1 MMACT
6 VFWTKEELRHLP
18 AVFIISSLNPGKRRS
33 HLLRRV
39 CVERSVSER
48 ERTGIM
54 NSRIVQII
62 MIAVHLIIIASCGLL
77 ESDMEEIYE
86 DYSAQM
92 VVDGTEISYT
102 IAIPNSYSDSVP
114 APLILAL
121 HFGGQPSRYYG
132 GQFMNQLV
140 KPALKDLKAII
151 LAPTVPMGG
160 NWTNEGSQDAV
171 MGLMREIK
179 EEYSIDSEN
188 ILVTGF
194 SLGGIGTWEYASKY
208 PEVFA
213 AAIPISSMPSEG
225 IVDTISGIPLY
236 VIHSKADQ
244 IFPWRDVDGAVQQL
258 QSRGLEVQFILLEG
272 ITHYETGR
280 FIGPLKDA
288 VPWIRE
294 KW

>member
-1 MMACT
+1 MTA
-6 VFWTKEELRHLP
+6 
-18 AVFIISSLNPGKRRS
+18 A
-33 HLLRRV
+33 LLI
-39 CVERSVSER
+39 
-48 ERTGIM
+48 T
-54 NSRIVQII
+54 
-62 MIAVHLIIIASCGLL
+62 AASCGLL

-86 DYSAQM
+86 DHFTQM
-92 VVDGTEISYT
+92 VVDGTEIDYT
-102 IAIPNSYSDSVP
+102 IAIPNSYSESVP

-121 HFGGQPSRYYG
+121 HYGGQPSNYYG
-132 GQFMNQLV
+132 GQFMNVLV
-140 KPALKDLKAII
+140 KPALKDLRAII

-160 NWTNEGSQDAV
+160 NWTNEGTEDAV
-171 MGLMREIK
+171 MGLMREIRK
-179 EEYSIDSEN
+179 EYNIDPEK

-194 SLGGIGTWEYASKY
+194 SLGGSGTWEYASNY
-208 PEVFA
+208 PEIFS
-213 AAIPISSMPSEG
+213 AAIPICGMPSAG

-244 IFPWRDVDGAVQQL
+244 IFPWRDIDAGVQQM

-272 ITHYETGR
+272 ISHYETGR